1 MGLTDPD
8 FIETRESITGQAGK
22 VGAPVLQADF
32 GATDPV
38 GFVHAQAKA
47 DELEDL
53 LKGMR
58 GGPDDD
64 VLAGGRQRRNGKR
77 QDGTL
82 DLLSSRGLNNIMNDI
97 LMQQTMDMMD
107 RIIELGRELTEARVA
122 LKDWASENLS
132 EADMKEIEGLPPELQ
147 SRRILEIAREKHARG
162 ELSDEALQEAERH
175 YLKVKEREEKLDEFF
190 DEHIDQIRQAAF
202 QYEALI
208 KKREELSTKI
218 DQNDRLSTR
227 LDELRS
233 EGENE
238 RTTQELDGI
247 IRTRS
252 DLEIRLS
259 GDETYHERID
269 AVDAAVE
276 QQTIKLTQDLGEV
289 GTAIEAMEEANE
301 TLTVNGWEEQIVKS
315 QNNGAVI
322 VAEQADDMF
331 ASLGLKDGFQ
341 SAHNDEQPTTTADT
355 NEVDPADVKIAAA
368 KPITFGN
375 DVG

>member
-1 MGLTDPD
+1 MVVTDPK
-8 FIETRESITGQAGK
+8 FIETLQTITGQAGK
-22 VGAPVLQADF
+22 AGAPVLQADF

-38 GFVHAQAKA
+38 GLVHAQAKA

-64 VLAGGRQRRNGKR
+64 VLSGGRQRRNGKR
-77 QDGTL
+77 QEGTL
-82 DLLSSRGLNNIMNDI
+82 DLLASRSLNDIMNDI
-97 LMQQTMDMMD
+97 MMQQTMDMMD

-122 LKDWASENLS
+122 LKDWAAENLS
-132 EADMKEIEGLPPELQ
+132 EAEMREIEGLPPELQ
-147 SRRILEIAREKHARG
+147 SRRILEIARERHARG
-162 ELSDEALQEAERH
+162 ELSDEALLEAERH
-175 YLKVKEREEKLDEFF
+175 YLRVKEREEKLDEFF
-190 DEHIDQIRQAAF
+190 DEHVDQIRQAAF
-202 QYEALI
+202 QYQDLL

-218 DQNDRLSTR
+218 AENDRLSTR
-227 LDELRS
+227 LGELRA

-259 GDETYHERID
+259 GDETYYERID

-289 GTAIEAMEEANE
+289 GTAIQTIEDSADVLTANSLEHNVLQAQEKGAAVIEEEANDI
-301 TLTVNGWEEQIVKS
+301 LAG
-315 QNNGAVI
+315 
-322 VAEQADDMF
+322 
-331 ASLGLKDGFQ
+331 LGLKDGFQ
-341 SAHNDEQPTTTADT
+341 SAHNDEQSTTTADT
-355 NEVDPADVKIAAA
+355 NEVDPADVKIAEA
-368 KPITFGN
+368 KPISFGS
-375 DVG
+375 DIG